1 MTSTITGDFDYLLK
15 LVVIGGKH
23 SLIKIRASEK
33 PIYSPDSPLT
43 NSVMNPSQQLAYNLQ
58 HAAST

>member
-23 SLIKIRASEK
+23 SLIKIRALEK
-33 PIYSPDSPLT
+33 PICSPDSRLT
-43 NSVMNPSQQLAYNLQ
+43 NSVMNPNQRLA
-58 HAAST
+58 